1 MPESNS
7 RKRKPRGSLSKQAIL
22 DAAKQLLH
30 NEGIEA
36 LSIRKIANQ
45 LGAGTM
51 SIYNHYPNKQDIV
64 FDLVSDFVKRAH
76 QSAPLEK
83 EWRTWL
89 KHTFLNI
96 YQASISEP
104 EYLTLMLGSNNI
116 GTASLDIFE
125 DSLACLLA
133 SGFSPK
139 QAAIA
144 FHQLLSFC
152 LGAAM
157 LQVNL
162 TRFQQESTGSP
173 NPGLNE
179 QSHPNC
185 ATHWQQAHGVML
197 GQHFDESLEAQIQS
211 LKPA

>member
-22 DAAKQLLH
+22 EAAKQLLH
-30 NEGIEA
+30 SEGIDA

-64 FDLVSDFVKRAH
+64 FDLVADFVQRAH
-76 QSAPLEK
+76 KSMPIQSD
-83 EWRTWL
+83 WRAWL
-89 KHTFLNI
+89 KQTFLNI
-96 YQASISEP
+96 YQASINEP
-104 EYLTLMLGSNNI
+104 EYLTLMIGSNNI
-116 GTASLDIFE
+116 GAASLDIFE
-125 DSLACLLA
+125 DSLGCLLE
-133 SGFSPK
+133 SGFSPT

-144 FHQLLSFC
+144 FHQLLSFS

-162 TRFQQESTGSP
+162 TRFQQESSGDK
-173 NPGLNE
+173 NPDLDQN
-179 QSHPNC
+179 SHPHC
-185 ATHWQQAHGVML
+185 YAHWQQAHGVML
-197 GQHFDESLEAQIQS
+197 GEHFTASLESQVAS
-211 LKPA
+211 LQPA